1 MLVRWNERPSPMRQA
16 SCGCTPVMSR
26 PSSSTWPLSG
36 CRWPVIRLNRVDL
49 PAPLGPITAAICRAS
64 TRSDTSETA
73 TKPAKD
79 LRSTAIS
86 SIAPAP
92 EPPDGAVD
100 GAEDAARKQEQ
111 EHDQNRAQDEGPIFG
126 VGGDLLVQQG
136 QHQRADRRPPEM
148 LHPAEDGHDHHIGGF
163 RPEHEIGE
171 DAAVEDA
178 EERARKP
185 GEAAGNREGGKLVGA

>member
-1 MLVRWNERPSPMRQA
+1 MRQA

-111 EHDQNRAQDEGPIFG
+111 EDDQDRAQDEGPILG

-136 QHQRADRRPPEM
+136 QHQRPDRRPPEM
-148 LHPAEDGHDHHIGGF
+148 LHPAEDGHDHHSSGF
-163 RPEHEIGE
+163 RPEDEVGE
-171 DAAVEDA
+171 DAAVEDDQA
-178 EERARKP
+178 SARIP
-185 GEAAGNREGGKLVGA
+185 GEAPGNREGGK